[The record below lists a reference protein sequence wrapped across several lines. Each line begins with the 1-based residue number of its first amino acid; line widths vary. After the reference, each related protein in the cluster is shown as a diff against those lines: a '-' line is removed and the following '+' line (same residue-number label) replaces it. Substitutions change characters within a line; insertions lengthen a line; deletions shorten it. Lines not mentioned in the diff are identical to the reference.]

1 MITAIQ
7 NISSDAGSWAERQQ
21 RESDVYNKQ
30 YMRRLNKQNSEQ
42 GYKLIESF
50 SVSLSSAFEDI
61 VSGAAKAPSAL
72 PFII

>member
-7 NISSDAGSWAERQQ
+7 NTNNDAESWTGRQQ
-21 RESDVYNKQ
+21 QESDIYNKQ

>member
-7 NISSDAGSWAERQQ
+7 NINNDAGSMAGRQQ
-21 RESDVYNKQ
+21 GESDIYNKQ
-30 YMRRLNKQNSEQ
+30 YVRRLEKQS
-42 GYKLIESF
+42 GRADYKLVESF

>member
-7 NISSDAGSWAERQQ
+7 NINNDTGSWSGGQQ
-21 RESDVYNKQ
+21 GESDIYNKQ
-30 YMRRLNKQNSEQ
+30 YVRRLEKQSSKAS
-42 GYKLIESF
+42 YKLVESF
-50 SVSLSSAFEDI
+50 SVSLSSAFDNI